1 MDKDVIFAR
10 TSVDGLR
17 TQDLDAHLLNVGE
30 ICSDFCAKFPLIATL
45 LGYAHDLGKSCN
57 AFQNKLLNNSSERVD
72 HSSASAIFLLKKFE
86 EVLKNHSRLGKST
99 SNYLLVLEIC
109 AFVSACHHKGL
120 VDMVNHSE
128 SVFSILLNKLNDASF
143 AQNYNEILSKGH
155 KYCENIEKILN
166 KTEFVTECDNLVSSI
181 QHNHCAEN
189 GVKNL
194 SFYIGMYLRYFY
206 SCLIDAD
213 RIDAGNFDNN
223 KKYIKNEEKDFNIRK
238 NFEKIAKKLDEIIES
253 FPSNEINL
261 IRKEI
266 YKTCIEKAKLDENLF
281 NLNVQTGGGKTFAS
295 FRFALER
302 AKLKNLNRIIYV
314 VPYISII
321 EQNADVIRKIL
332 NSIELNDMIIE
343 SHSNVLRQEK
353 EVDEY
358 KINKFDA
365 YFTTWNEPIIFTTM
379 VGFLESV
386 YGDSSQNN
394 RRLHN
399 FENSIIIFDEIQSL
413 PINCIGLFNL
423 LIKFLIKDLNCT
435 VVLCSATQPV
445 LDELSNYRSDD
456 IAKFLELPKSYSLID
471 KEYPILRRTQIIRA
485 DNVIMNKTQAVKF
498 ALDKLKSHNNL
509 LFVVNTKKAAKE
521 LFLEIKKHTKCYH
534 LSTNMCPQHRLD
546 VINQVRENLI
556 RKEKFMLIST
566 QLIEAG
572 VDLDFECA
580 IRSLSGLESII
591 QTAGRCNREGKLQ
604 NSDGTRCLGQV
615 YVVRLDKDLENLR
628 GLPDIAVRQNHFVN
642 VLSGAQGNFDSK
654 ELIEKYFKSLYGGE
668 SNNQKEFPIS
678 SENSNAVDLLI
689 QAQEN
694 VTPQYFNLLKI
705 QFGTVATNFR
715 VIANQNQTGILV
727 PYGMGQEIID
737 DLVKSGTIHTK
748 SFQRYMVN
756 IYDNDFTEFNCK
768 NESGLMFSLNYDK
781 DLGLVRNED
790 FYIEFEGG
798 ICN

>member
-1 MDKDVIFAR
+1 MDNNVILAR

-17 TQDLDAHLLNVGE
+17 TQNLDEHLLNVGE
-30 ICSDFCAKFPLIATL
+30 ICSDFCVKFPLIAKL
-45 LGYAHDLGKSCN
+45 LGYAHDLGKSCT
-57 AFQNKLLNNSSERVD
+57 AFQNKLLNNSNEKVD
-72 HSSASAIFLLKKFE
+72 HSSASAVFLLQKFKE
-86 EVLKNHSRLGKST
+86 LLNNPSKLGKSA

-109 AFVSACHHKGL
+109 AFVTSCHHKGL
-120 VDMVNHSE
+120 IDMVNHGESE
-128 SVFSILLNKLNDASF
+128 FTILLDKLNDAKF
-143 AQNYNEILSKGH
+143 AQNYNEVLSSGH
-155 KYCENIEKILN
+155 KFCEKIEELLN
-166 KTEFVTECDNLVSSI
+166 KTEFVTECDNLVSTI
-181 QHNHCAEN
+181 KHNHCAEN
-189 GVKNL
+189 SVKNL

-213 RIDAGNFDNN
+213 RLEAGNFDN
-223 KKYIKNEEKDFNIRK
+223 KIKYIKNEEKNFNNIQ

-253 FPSNEINL
+253 FPVNEINL

-266 YKTCIEKAKLDENLF
+266 YKTCIEKANIEENLF

-321 EQNADVIRKIL
+321 EQNADIIRKIL
-332 NSIELNDMIIE
+332 HSIKLDDMIIE

-358 KINKFDA
+358 KINKFDTF
-365 YFTTWNEPIIFTTM
+365 FTSWHEPMIFTTM

-386 YGDSSQNN
+386 YGDSTQNN

-399 FENSIIIFDEIQSL
+399 LENSIIIFDEIQSL

-423 LIKFLIKDLNCT
+423 LIKFLIKDLNCS

-445 LDELSNYRSDD
+445 LDKLSIEEKDETT
-456 IAKFLELPKSYSLID
+456 KFIQLPKSYSLID
-471 KEYPILRRTQIIRA
+471 KEYPLLKRTQIIRA
-485 DNVIMNKTQAVKF
+485 DNVIMNKAQAVEF
-498 ALDKLKSHNNL
+498 VFDKLKFHNNL

-521 LFLEIKKHTKCYH
+521 LFLEIKKHIKCYH

-546 VINQVRENLI
+546 VINRVRENLT
-556 RKEKFMLIST
+556 RKEKFVLIST

-604 NSDGTRCLGQV
+604 NSDGTKCLGQV
-615 YVVRLDKDLENLR
+615 YVVRLDKNLENLSS
-628 GLPDIAVRQNHFVN
+628 LPDIFIRQNRFVN
-642 VLSGAQGNFDSK
+642 VLSNVKENLDSK
-654 ELIEKYFKSLYGGE
+654 ELISKYFKSLYSGE
-668 SNNQKEFPIS
+668 SNNQKQFPIN
-678 SENSNAVDLLI
+678 SENSNAVDLLT

-705 QFGTVATNFR
+705 QFGTVASNFR
-715 VIANQNQTGILV
+715 VIANQNQTGVLV
-727 PYGMGQEIID
+727 PYGIGEEFID
-737 DLVKSGTIHTK
+737 DLVKSGMVYTK
-748 SFQRYMVN
+748 NFQRYMVN
-756 IYDNDFTEFNCK
+756 VYDNDFAKFNCQNK
-768 NESGLMFSLNYDK
+768 SGLMFSLNYDK
-781 DLGLVRNED
+781 DLGLVQSED
-790 FYIEFEGG
+790 FYIDFEGG